1 MKVIVFAATTMQN
14 IEDKPSFQK
23 SLLAGLTVLLVENE
37 PGLAELLTFILEGN
51 GARIIPAGSAT
62 EALNQLKRR
71 QPDVLVSNVRL
82 PDEDGSWLIE
92 RIRQVEGACRELPA
106 IGVTSYLGEV
116 DAQGALRAGFHHF
129 LSKPLDPDELVQ
141 EVLKLT
147 GRQ

>member
-1 MKVIVFAATTMQN
+1 MQN

-92 RIRQVEGACRELPA
+92 RIRQVEGTCRELPA

-116 DAQGALRAGFHHF
+116 DA
-129 LSKPLDPDELVQ
+129 
-141 EVLKLT
+141 
-147 GRQ
+147 